1 MLRSI
6 AWHRAVT
13 TPLYDTLTMSLHA
26 AFVVFLYLVGSLVWS
41 LPALASTPADGASVY
56 AFGRHLLEL
65 GDYYRAITELKRFSL
80 LFPNDPR
87 QPAAQMLLGLAY
99 EAEADYD
106 SAIGYFRRL
115 QQTEDDSDID
125 RLALFKLGEV
135 RLHQRQYQ
143 QATRLFQYFLTRFP
157 EGPLVD
163 RTTYLLG
170 LTHTL
175 EGEVQA
181 GKRLFA
187 SLSPESPW
195 TDRANAVQ
203 HELDMSAP
211 RPSKSPRLA
220 GILAGILPGAGH
232 LYLGKPRH
240 AITALLLN
248 GLFLAGAT
256 FAFLEGL
263 EATGVILL
271 YFETGWYLGNIDSAK
286 EGAREFNR
294 RQMQDVQNDLYT
306 TYVPPGLTLK
316 QLPGLGLNIQF

>member
-1 MLRSI
+1 
-6 AWHRAVT
+6 
-13 TPLYDTLTMSLHA
+13 
-26 AFVVFLYLVGSLVWS
+26 
-41 LPALASTPADGASVY
+41 
-56 AFGRHLLEL
+56 LEL
-65 GDYYRAITELKRFSL
+65 GEHYRAITELKRFSL
-80 LFPNDPR
+80 LFPDDPR
-87 QPAAQMLLGLAY
+87 QPAAQILLGLAY

-106 SAIGYFRRL
+106 SATGYFRRL
-115 QQTEDDSDID
+115 QQTEDAGDVD
-125 RLALFKLGEV
+125 RLALFKLGEL

-143 QATRLFQYFLTRFP
+143 QATRLFQRFLTRFP

-170 LTHTL
+170 LTYTL
-175 EGEVQA
+175 EGEMQA
-181 GKRLFA
+181 GRRRFA
-187 SLSPESPW
+187 SLPPDSPW
-195 TDRANAVQ
+195 TERANDIQ
-203 HELDMSAP
+203 HALNISDP
-211 RPSKSPRLA
+211 RPSKSPRIA

-256 FAFLEGL
+256 FAFREGL

-271 YFETGWYLGNIDSAK
+271 YFETGWYLGNINSAK

-294 RQMQDVQNDLYT
+294 RQIQDVQNQFYT
-306 TYVPPGLTLK
+306 TYVPPGLTFK